1 MLNPNIWVSP
11 SKYMSFYF
19 NLRYLIATILL
30 FLVEIAIAI
39 LHFSLFIRGF
49 LGDVLVILLMYSFL
63 KIFIKNNI
71 LKIAVFVLAFAYFVE
86 MLQFFKV
93 AKLFNIK
100 SKILITIVGSVF
112 DLWDLVAY
120 TLGFLFI
127 LLIEKI
133 FIINEDPENIS
144 L

>member
-1 MLNPNIWVSP
+1 
-11 SKYMSFYF
+11 MSFYF
-19 NLRYLIATILL
+19 NPKYLIASITL
-30 FLVEIAIAI
+30 FLIEITIAI
-39 LHFSLFIRGF
+39 LHFNPFIRGF
-49 LGDVLVILLMYSFL
+49 LGDVLVIFLMYSFL
-63 KIFIKNNI
+63 KIFIKNNT

-86 MLQFFKV
+86 MLQFFKL
-93 AKLFNIK
+93 AELFNIK
-100 SKILITIVGSVF
+100 STILLIIVGSVF

-133 FIINEDPENIS
+133 FIKNEDTENIS

>member
-1 MLNPNIWVSP
+1 
-11 SKYMSFYF
+11 MSFYF
-19 NLRYLIATILL
+19 NLRFLIAAILL
-30 FLVEIAIAI
+30 FLAEIAIAI
-39 LHFSLFIRGF
+39 LHFNPFIRGF
-49 LGDVLVILLMYSFL
+49 LGDVLVIFLMYSFL
-63 KIFIKNNI
+63 KIFIKNNT

-86 MLQFFKV
+86 MLQFFKL
-93 AKLFNIK
+93 AELFNIK
-100 SKILITIVGSVF
+100 SKLLLIIVGSVF

-133 FIINEDPENIS
+133 FIKNEDTENIS